1 MPIITG
7 EEDPPVPGAIQA
19 LVPAVPGLQVTAS
32 AAAAATG
39 IPAPTA
45 VVGWVLVADSTS
57 AGGARVDPV
66 FLAGGAA
73 WTPDQFRAEYG
84 QGITI
89 SIRAGR

>member
-7 EEDPPVPGAIQA
+7 EEDPPGPGLIQG
-19 LVPAVPGLQVTAS
+19 LVPAAPGLQVTA
-32 AAAAATG
+32 AAPATTAG
-39 IPAPTA
+39 VPTPTV

-66 FLAGGAA
+66 FLAGGTA